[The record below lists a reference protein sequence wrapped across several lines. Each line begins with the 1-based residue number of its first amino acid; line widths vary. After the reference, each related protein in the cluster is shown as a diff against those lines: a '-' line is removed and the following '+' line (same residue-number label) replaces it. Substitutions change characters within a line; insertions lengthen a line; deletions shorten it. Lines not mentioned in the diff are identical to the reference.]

1 MKILVV
7 NAGSSSHKLSLYD
20 LQNEEPAEPLW
31 QGSIDWGRKSQLP
44 SLTIKTHQGIK
55 VEQTLESHAIEDG
68 INILLKSLWEG
79 KTRVIENRFAIE
91 RIGHRIVHGGIQ
103 FKQPT
108 RITPSVKEY
117 IQQLIPLA
125 PLHNPANLQGIELME
140 TFFPNVLQIGV
151 FDTAFHATMP
161 EIVKTYPVPWEWKEK
176 GIQRYGFHGIS
187 HHYCAEQAAKLL
199 NQNLNDLKIINCH
212 LGNGCSLCA
221 IKEGKSYETT
231 MGLTPLEGLMMGT
244 RCGSIDPGILLYL
257 LREHQLSEEELDD
270 SLNFASGLKGIGGSS
285 DMRELLA
292 KNQDERIQLALHM
305 FVHRLKT
312 SIGALAV
319 SLGGF
324 NVLSF
329 TGGIGENAAWIR
341 EETCRG
347 LKCLNT
353 LIDEEKN
360 RTCQPDV
367 EITALSSHIRILV
380 IHTREEWMIARA
392 CLLFK
397 NN

>member
-20 LQNEEPAEPLW
+20 LQNQEPVEPLW
-31 QGSIDWGRKSQLP
+31 QGSLDWGRKSQLP
-44 SLTIKTHQGIK
+44 SLSIKTYKGSKIERNLESQAIEEGIK
-55 VEQTLESHAIEDG
+55 KLLDTLWQGE
-68 INILLKSLWEG
+68 
-79 KTRVIENRFAIE
+79 TQVIEGPSAIE
-91 RIGHRIVHGGIQ
+91 RIGHRIVHGGAE
-103 FKQPT
+103 FEEPT
-108 RITPSVKEY
+108 PITAVVKEQ
-117 IQQLIPLA
+117 IRQLIPLA
-125 PLHNPANLQGIELME
+125 PLHNPADLEGIEWME
-140 TFFPNVLQIGV
+140 KFFPSVLQIGV

-161 EIVKTYPVPWEWKEK
+161 EMVKTYPVPWDWKEK

-187 HHYCAEQAAKLL
+187 HQYCAERAASLL
-199 NQNLNDLKIINCH
+199 KQDSHDLKIINCH

-221 IKEGKSYETT
+221 IKDGKSYETT

-257 LREHQLSEEELDD
+257 MREHQVSLEELDYN
-270 SLNFASGLKGIGGSS
+270 LNFASGLIGIGGSS

-292 KNQDERIQLALHM
+292 KKQEKCVELALQM

-319 SLGGF
+319 SLEGF

-329 TGGIGENAAWIR
+329 TGGIGENAPLIR
-341 EETCRG
+341 EETCEG
-347 LKCLNT
+347 LECLKIAIDKT
-353 LIDEEKN
+353 LNGSCK
-360 RTCQPDV
+360 PDI
-367 EITALSSHIRILV
+367 EITGSSSSIHVLV

-392 CLLFK
+392 CLQF
-397 NN
+397 